1 MAWCGLGLLALV
13 AAGIV
18 LTGAP
23 AFLVLLTAA
32 SAGGALAV
40 LSGFIYPQQPR
51 VDSSPATTLAWVT
64 DHQ

>member
-1 MAWCGLGLLALV
+1 MHDHTFERLGALSGLV
-13 AAGIV
+13 FV
-18 LTGAP
+18 
-23 AFLVLLTAA
+23 
-32 SAGGALAV
+32 ALAV